1 MLALAS
7 DVVAGREFLD
17 DLNVGGEAGAREDS
31 LEKIVAKEGIFG
43 DAAGEC
49 CLEGIDVVDAFAG
62 IGSLA
67 EEVLVDVRDGRGIG
81 IDTAGAGEDPLIE

>member
-7 DVVAGREFLD
+7 DVVAGRKFLD
-17 DLNVGGEAGAREDS
+17 DLNVRGEAGARKNA
-31 LEKIVAKEGIFG
+31 LEEIVAKEGILG
-43 DAAGEC
+43 NAAGES

-62 IGSLA
+62 VGALT
-67 EEVLVDVRDGRGIG
+67 EEVLVDVRDGRRIG